1 MREQVD
7 KGVDKGAPATGRA
20 SRSGSAG
27 RVTLTLIVVLLAM
40 GALGAGSL
48 WALNGAQLSAPT
60 SSEDQLAAR
69 ICSAYQ
75 TSNYDLLI
83 ANIDP
88 APVPPTA
95 PTAFTAAAQ
104 KAFAANLR
112 ALDTQSGAVTQCSF
126 KQIAAISGGHVH
138 YGFTMTRAKGRQST
152 LVMDF
157 VQEKDGTWKIARDS
171 QFTPVG

>member
-1 MREQVD
+1 MPAKD
-7 KGVDKGAPATGRA
+7 GVR
-20 SRSGSAG
+20 RSVSAG
-27 RVTLTLIVVLLAM
+27 RVTVALIVVLLLM
-40 GALGAGSL
+40 GALGAASL
-48 WALNGAQLSAPT
+48 WALNGAQVSAPT

-69 ICSAYQ
+69 ICTAYQ
-75 TSNYDLLI
+75 TRNYDLLI

-95 PTAFTAAAQ
+95 PTAFTDAAQ

-112 ALDTQSGAVTQCSF
+112 ALDTQSGAVTQCGF
-126 KQIAAISGGHVH
+126 KQISGVSGGHLH

>member
-1 MREQVD
+1 MAERVEQ
-7 KGVDKGAPATGRA
+7 GVGKRAAAAGGARRP
-20 SRSGSAG
+20 GSAG
-27 RVTLTLIVVLLAM
+27 RITLALIVALLAL

-69 ICSAYQ
+69 ICTAYK
-75 TSNYDLLI
+75 TRNYDLLI

-95 PTAFTAAAQ
+95 PTAFTDAAQ

-126 KQIAAISGGHVH
+126 KQIASISAGHVH
-138 YGFTMTRAKGRQST
+138 YGFTMTRVKGRQST

-157 VQEKDGTWKIARDS
+157 VQEKDGSWKIARDS